1 MNFLLTGQLLLCLLF
16 SDIKTNNHAMVQLE
30 KWAEYLFPPNS
41 ELQNQNETVEDSV
54 SFFTFL
60 HHTSSRKP
68 KVYVQTAFQAQWGE
82 VFKVYRSKFFQHI
95 LPSMWNKRWKVC

>member
-30 KWAEYLFPPNS
+30 KWAECLFPPSS

-54 SFFTFL
+54 SFFTFCIIQAVRR
-60 HHTSSRKP
+60 RKP
-68 KVYVQTAFQAQWGE
+68 
-82 VFKVYRSKFFQHI
+82 
-95 LPSMWNKRWKVC
+95 